1 MTDVRV
7 PRAATAAKRQKL
19 LDAAEQIMV
28 REGYAAVS
36 SRRVEAEA
44 GLKVHYHFG
53 TLDDLLVAVVRRRGE
68 EATVELTRALTTDEP
83 LRAWWR
89 VASDRRGNTLLVELT
104 AAANHRPAVQA
115 ELAAFARTLRR
126 MQIEALGSILDEY
139 GIDREVFPPALV
151 AATVQGLAFA
161 MAHDQVAG
169 FDTAQDEATA
179 AVEQLL
185 DRLERQREA
194 RRS

>member
-1 MTDVRV
+1 M
-7 PRAATAAKRQKL
+7 
-19 LDAAEQIMV
+19 
-28 REGYAAVS
+28 
-36 SRRVEAEA
+36 
-44 GLKVHYHFG
+44 
-53 TLDDLLVAVVRRRGE
+53 
-68 EATVELTRALTTDEP
+68 
-83 LRAWWR
+83 
-89 VASDRRGNTLLVELT
+89 ASDRRGNTLLVELT